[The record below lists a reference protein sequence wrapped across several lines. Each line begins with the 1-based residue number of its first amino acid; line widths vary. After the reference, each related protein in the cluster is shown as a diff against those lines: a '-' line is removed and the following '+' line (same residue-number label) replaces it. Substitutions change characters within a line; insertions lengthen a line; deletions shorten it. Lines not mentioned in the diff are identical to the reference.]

1 MSAQVLEKGRMM
13 KGLEPQPA
21 KVQAVEKI
29 REKLSA
35 SSSVVLFDFRG
46 LDVTHMTKL
55 RRQARAAG
63 VDLFVVKNSL
73 LARAIEGTP
82 YEVIRESVEGPI
94 SIATTS
100 GDPSAPA
107 KALGDFLKEADS
119 GKILGGALDGRFL
132 KDSEVKELAS
142 LPPREVLLSRLAGAL
157 QAPVAGLP
165 RVLNG
170 VLVSLL
176 NVLQAVVKNKEE
188 R

>member
-1 MSAQVLEKGRMM
+1 MSAQVLEKGRRA
-13 KGLEPQPA
+13 KGLEPLPV
-21 KVQAVEKI
+21 KVRAVETL

-35 SSSVVLFDFRG
+35 SSSVVLFNFRG
-46 LDVTHMTKL
+46 LDVSQMTKL
-55 RRQARAAG
+55 RRQTREAG

-73 LARAIEGTP
+73 FERAIEGTP

-107 KALGDFLKEADS
+107 KVLSDFLKEADS

-132 KDSEVKELAS
+132 EDSEVKELAS
-142 LPPREVLLSRLAGAL
+142 LPPREVLLSRLVGAL

-165 RVLNG
+165 RVLSG

-176 NVLQAVVKNKEE
+176 NVLQAVAKNKEE
-188 R
+188 S